1 MARFVLHMVHTP
13 TIRTLVMISITLLNA
28 LLVPLLDWSAAI
40 AQGLGHALQGTLC
53 TDPSPAAD
61 PFVDLD

>member
-1 MARFVLHMVHTP
+1 MLHTLH
-13 TIRTLVMISITLLNA
+13 ILKFRTLVMICITLLNA
-28 LLVPLLDWSAAI
+28 LLLPLLDWSAAI

-61 PFVDLD
+61 PFADLD

>member
-1 MARFVLHMVHTP
+1 MARFVLHTLH
-13 TIRTLVMISITLLNA
+13 ILKFRTLAMICITLLNA
-28 LLVPLLDWSAAI
+28 LLLPLLDWSAAI

-61 PFVDLD
+61 PFADLD

>member
-1 MARFVLHMVHTP
+1 
-13 TIRTLVMISITLLNA
+13 MISITLLNA
-28 LLVPLLDWSAAI
+28 LLLPLLDWSAAI

-61 PFVDLD
+61 PFADLD

>member
-1 MARFVLHMVHTP
+1 MLHTLH
-13 TIRTLVMISITLLNA
+13 ILKFRTLAMISITLLNA
-28 LLVPLLDWSAAI
+28 LLLPLLDWSAAI

-61 PFVDLD
+61 PFADLD